1 MGTGYTR
8 IDTANNIADGN
19 VINAQD
25 FDDEFDGIVAAFVNT
40 TGHDH
45 DGTAANGAP
54 ITKFGPSQE
63 VQGDASALFPASD
76 GVTDL
81 GKSTKEWKDL
91 YIDGVINTDNM
102 SADTATMISATITNN
117 ASVGGTFNVGGAT
130 TLTGAA
136 SLSNTLAVSAD
147 SAFKGA
153 VSVETTL
160 RVTGDTDVEDLSASG
175 TFDVAGTTNLAT
187 AVITGTVNI
196 VGETTLDDISASG
209 TLDIAGETNLATAS
223 ITGTVNVT
231 GDTTLD
237 NVTASGTLNV
247 AGETNLATATITGNV
262 SADGTL
268 NISGN
273 GSVGGTFNVEG
284 DLKNT
289 SGNLTVDPAT
299 QIFEIKGS
307 GSTEGQI
314 QLNCAVNTHG
324 QIITAAD
331 HGVSA
336 TNTLTLPG
344 GDTIGNANATLVSDT
359 GTQTLTNKTLTSP
372 AINGATIDT
381 AVSISSTG
389 TLNAGTNAD
398 INGTLDVGSTASVG
412 GALRIT
418 DNVTASGTLNVG
430 TDASVSG
437 TFNVTGSAGLSG
449 NVNIGNATADIA
461 IVSSQVEFQNNLRE
475 RTNVSTT
482 SATGVLNFDVLS
494 HNVELRTNDAA
505 ANFELNIRGDASTS
519 FANTVATGE
528 TTSIAFESSQ
538 GGTAYYLEAIQID
551 GTTASPVYWQGGTAP
566 SSGNVSSVD
575 SYLINITRTTGTA
588 NYTCLASQT
597 QYGKVD
603 Y

>member
-1 MGTGYTR
+1 MGTGYVR
-8 IDTANNIADGN
+8 NDTGNNIADGN

-25 FDDEFDGIVAAFVNT
+25 FDDEFDGIVAAFNNSS
-40 TGHDH
+40 GHDH

-102 SADTATMISATITNN
+102 SADAATITGNV
-117 ASVGGTFNVGGAT
+117 SVGGTFNVGGAT
-130 TLTGAA
+130 TLTGTA
-136 SLSNTLAVSAD
+136 SLSSAFAVSAA

-153 VSVETTL
+153 VSVESTL
-160 RVTGDTDVEDLSASG
+160 RVTGDSDVSNLSASG
-175 TFDVAGTTNLAT
+175 TLDVAGEATVANISASGTLDVAGSATFSNNVTVNANLAAGDIIASAIQTGAASTFSAKTTFTTDATVGGTFAVGGTTNLAT
-187 AVITGTVNI
+187 ATV
-196 VGETTLDDISASG
+196 SG
-209 TLDIAGETNLATAS
+209 TID
-223 ITGTVNVT
+223 V
-231 GDTTLD
+231 
-237 NVTASGTLNV
+237 
-247 AGETNLATATITGNV
+247 
-262 SADGTL
+262 
-268 NISGN
+268 SGN
-273 GSVGGTFNVEG
+273 ASVGGTHTVDG

-359 GTQTLTNKTLTSP
+359 GTQTLTNKT
-372 AINGATIDT
+372 IDA
-381 AVSISSTG
+381 AVSVSAAGAVNVGTTLAVVGDTDVSNLSASGTFDVGGNASVGG
-389 TLNAGTNAD
+389 TLAVTGDTDVTNVSAD
-398 INGTLDVGSTASVG
+398 GTLDVSGNASVG
-412 GALRIT
+412 
-418 DNVTASGTLNVG
+418 
-430 TDASVSG
+430 G

-449 NVNIGNATADIA
+449 NVNVGNATADIA
-461 IVSSQVEFQNNLRE
+461 IISSQVEFQNNLRE

-482 SATGVLNFDVLS
+482 SATGVLNFDILS

-505 ANFELNIRGDASTS
+505 ANFELNIRGDASTT

-566 SSGNVSSVD
+566 SQGNVSGVD

-597 QYGKVD
+597 QYGKVT